1 MNVNILEN
9 PILQNILSTLRDK
22 NTNSNDFRQNLRH
35 AGYLMTYEIIG
46 KECTPEKTNVKTF
59 FKKTSGVKVKESI
72 LQIMTLR
79 AGEPLAEGGALL
91 LDEIRSR
98 RSIGVVDAKRVEEA
112 QSSGLEMDFK
122 IDLGSF
128 KVPDFKKEDII
139 IVYDPM
145 LATASTLI
153 RILRMIKEK
162 GEFKKLIVCCVI
174 ASEYGIER
182 LNTEMPDVIIYAL
195 GVDSDNKKGLNKKGY
210 IVPGLGDAGDRAF
223 GS

>member
-1 MNVNILEN
+1 MEA
-9 PILQNILSTLRDK
+9 S
-22 NTNSNDFRQNLRH
+22 SNDGTDFR
-35 AGYLMTYEIIG
+35 
-46 KECTPEKTNVKTF
+46 
-59 FKKTSGVKVKESI
+59 
-72 LQIMTLR
+72 
-79 AGEPLAEGGALL
+79 
-91 LDEIRSR
+91 
-98 RSIGVVDAKRVEEA
+98 
-112 QSSGLEMDFK
+112 
-122 IDLGSF
+122 IDMGSF

-153 RILRMIKEK
+153 KILRMIKDK
-162 GEFKKLIVCCVI
+162 GNCKKLIVCCII

-195 GVDSDNKKGLNKKGY
+195 GVDSDEKKGLNKKGY